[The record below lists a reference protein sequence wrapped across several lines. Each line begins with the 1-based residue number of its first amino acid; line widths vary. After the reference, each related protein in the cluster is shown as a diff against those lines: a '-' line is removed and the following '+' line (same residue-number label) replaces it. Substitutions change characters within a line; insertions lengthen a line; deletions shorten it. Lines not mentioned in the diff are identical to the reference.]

1 MNNQIHHVL
10 RFGIALVA
18 LLALATT
25 APMRAQQHPP
35 QPEATASQPIEH
47 LLTPDGT
54 LRLDSTVRGVF
65 DARGWEL
72 LMDQEGNP
80 RFIRQNQRQN
90 QSHAESP
97 QLAAA
102 PGDERWS
109 DPFGNPSVDLVQV
122 FAVAVAGQDVYVG
135 GRFSRAGNQPA
146 RNIARWNANSKT
158 WSALGE
164 GTTGPVLAIAIL
176 GNEIVAAGAFDS
188 AGTIAANNIARWS
201 NGAWKRLGAGEANGI
216 GTPFFDEVR
225 ALATSGQSLYVGG
238 YFFQA
243 GGKDAN
249 SIARWNS
256 ASDAW
261 NTLGDDPITN
271 GVQGSVNSL
280 LVSGEQLYVAG
291 SIGAAGEVLVNNLA
305 AWNITTSAWDS
316 LGAGTDGEV
325 TALALNAGKLY
336 AGGYFLQA
344 GNADARGL
352 AVWDLGTKQ
361 WGPIG
366 GNDNNSPDGNI
377 TAVAHLGG
385 TLYVA
390 GDFQNV
396 GTTAATGIARWNGS
410 AWSNVA
416 GGLDGT
422 PTALATEGANLYAV
436 GQFVT
441 AGASDA
447 RYLAQW
453 NGTAWAGPGAS
464 LNGGAGTVQAV
475 AVDGDDVYIGG
486 RFLTAGD
493 VSARNIVRWN
503 KSTATWTSL
512 GTGANN
518 GTDRQVTAI
527 AVGNDGN
534 IYVGGNFL
542 KAGAT
547 QATHLARW
555 NKASGEWG
563 ALAAGIPGLVGNLA
577 AVGNDLYVAGSFI
590 LPVGADTAVGVAR
603 WNGSAWSAPGG
614 GIQKLFEQF
623 TAEGMTTFA
632 GNLYVTGGYATT
644 EGTKYAVA
652 RFDGTT
658 WTPLRQGIIEQI
670 GVIAAA
676 KDLLYTAVTMQA
688 LDDPATTV
696 DRWNAQD
703 GTWAQVGGE
712 LDTLNGTISALLVNN
727 DGLFIG
733 GTFSSRSDG
742 TFPAVQSLARRNI
755 TGNFWEALG
764 SGVNNEVATLT
775 QGNKLMIVGGAFTQA
790 GDKPARYL
798 AAYSNADTTTEP
810 PLSVDATEAAR
821 TLAVACHPTPTSGLT
836 TISFSLPNPASVL
849 LLVYDVTGQEVAR
862 LSGDA
867 FPAGRN
873 QQLWDASGLPA
884 GTYYC
889 RVIAGNI
896 SAGIRIVVEH

>member
-1 MNNQIHHVL
+1 LHKNSMNNQIHHVL

-35 QPEATASQPIEH
+35 QPIEH
-47 LLTPDGT
+47 LLTPNGT

-410 AWSNVA
+410 AWSSVQTCT
-416 GGLDGT
+416 L
-422 PTALATEGANLYAV
+422 LANSSPPAPATHATLP
-436 GQFVT
+436 
-441 AGASDA
+441 
-447 RYLAQW
+447 
-453 NGTAWAGPGAS
+453 NGTEPHGRAPA
-464 LNGGAGTVQAV
+464 QA
-475 AVDGDDVYIGG
+475 
-486 RFLTAGD
+486 
-493 VSARNIVRWN
+493 
-503 KSTATWTSL
+503 
-512 GTGANN
+512 
-518 GTDRQVTAI
+518 
-527 AVGNDGN
+527 
-534 IYVGGNFL
+534 
-542 KAGAT
+542 
-547 QATHLARW
+547 
-555 NKASGEWG
+555 
-563 ALAAGIPGLVGNLA
+563 
-577 AVGNDLYVAGSFI
+577 
-590 LPVGADTAVGVAR
+590 
-603 WNGSAWSAPGG
+603 
-614 GIQKLFEQF
+614 
-623 TAEGMTTFA
+623 
-632 GNLYVTGGYATT
+632 
-644 EGTKYAVA
+644 
-652 RFDGTT
+652 
-658 WTPLRQGIIEQI
+658 
-670 GVIAAA
+670 
-676 KDLLYTAVTMQA
+676 
-688 LDDPATTV
+688 
-696 DRWNAQD
+696 
-703 GTWAQVGGE
+703 
-712 LDTLNGTISALLVNN
+712 
-727 DGLFIG
+727 
-733 GTFSSRSDG
+733 
-742 TFPAVQSLARRNI
+742 
-755 TGNFWEALG
+755 
-764 SGVNNEVATLT
+764 
-775 QGNKLMIVGGAFTQA
+775 
-790 GDKPARYL
+790 
-798 AAYSNADTTTEP
+798 
-810 PLSVDATEAAR
+810 
-821 TLAVACHPTPTSGLT
+821 
-836 TISFSLPNPASVL
+836 
-849 LLVYDVTGQEVAR
+849 
-862 LSGDA
+862 
-867 FPAGRN
+867 
-873 QQLWDASGLPA
+873 
-884 GTYYC
+884 
-889 RVIAGNI
+889 
-896 SAGIRIVVEH
+896 